1 MTAARRVLIVGG
13 GIAGATLAVAL
24 ADRGVDA
31 EIVEMQDEWRPVGVG
46 LTLLGPAL
54 RALASVGLIDR
65 AVADGSGIWRLAVG
79 DADSEI
85 RHTSELPRLNGPQYP
100 SAIQIARPAF
110 HRILADE
117 TRRRAIPVRTGV
129 TIESLAQEASAVTA
143 ELTDASTSSY
153 DLVVGADGVHS
164 RVRELA
170 FGDRPAPRFTGQAVW
185 RAMVPRPSRTPPG
198 FEQGT
203 LYMFYAATTKAGMLP
218 VSEQEMY
225 VFLVQNTPERAR
237 PSEHELPA
245 LMREQLR
252 DYRGL
257 LGDLRDRIV
266 NPGQVVYRSLEV
278 LLVEPKGNRG
288 RVVILGDAAHATTP
302 HLAHGGGL
310 AIEDAIVLAELVGE
324 RDSIEDA
331 LAEFTERR
339 WERCRMVVENSV
351 QLGEWEKRP
360 TPDADP
366 VALTNASWAAL
377 AGPI

>member
-24 ADRGVDA
+24 ADRDVDV
-31 EIVEMQDEWRPVGVG
+31 EIVEIQDEWRPVGVG

-54 RALASVGLIDR
+54 RALASIGLIDR
-65 AVADGSGIWRLAVG
+65 AVAGGSGISRLAIG
-79 DADSEI
+79 DANSEI
-85 RHTSELPRLNGPQYP
+85 SHTSELPRLNGPRYP
-100 SAIQIARPAF
+100 AAIQIARPAF

-129 TIESLAQEASAVTA
+129 TIASLSQEASAVTA

-164 RVRELA
+164 CVREIA
-170 FGDRPAPRFTGQAVW
+170 FGGRPAPRFTGQAVW
-185 RAMVPRPSRTPPG
+185 RAMVPRPSETPPG

-203 LYMFYAATTKAGMLP
+203 LYMFYASTTKAGMLP
-218 VSEQEMY
+218 VNAREMY
-225 VFLVQNTPERAR
+225 VFLVENTPERAR
-237 PSEHELPA
+237 PPERELPA

-266 NPGQVVYRSLEV
+266 DPEQVVYRSLEV
-278 LLVEPKGNRG
+278 LLVEPPWNRG
-288 RVVILGDAAHATTP
+288 RVVVVGDAAHTTTP

-331 LAEFTERR
+331 LAGFTQRR

-360 TPDADP
+360 SPDADP
-366 VALTNASWAAL
+366 VALTDASWAAL
-377 AGPI
+377 AAPI